1 MIALW
6 IFLGVAML
14 FLNLGCIWIIVEM
27 IKDRTIMGAI
37 SVGILEAL
45 WFLLTYLYL
54 KNVFLSYGVML

>member
-27 IKDRTIMGAI
+27 IKDRVIVGAI
-37 SVGILEAL
+37 SISMLEAA
-45 WFLLTYLYL
+45 WFLLTYLFIKHIL
-54 KNVFLSYGVML
+54 LSYGVIL